1 MQAHPIALEPVEI
14 LRECDLGWIDRGT
27 ALRLGDQ
34 LSAPDLRL
42 ALRAGEG
49 MPSALSLA
57 GLRIAHIDY
66 DGPMA
71 G

>member
-1 MQAHPIALEPVEI
+1 MQARPIALEPVEI
-14 LRECDLGWIDRGT
+14 LRECDPGWIDRGT
-27 ALRLGDQ
+27 A
-34 LSAPDLRL
+34 LRL